1 MRMRVCLANVFI
13 CMRRTSARKRVYM
26 QMCPV
31 IIEAALKCLLL
42 LMLMLL
48 LLLLFYDH
56 VWVLTICFCALIL
69 FGYPGACTYVWP
81 SALKKNSRNKN

>member
-1 MRMRVCLANVFI
+1 MRMGVRMRMRVCLANVFI

-42 LMLMLL
+42 L
-48 LLLLFYDH
+48 LFRPLDGH
-56 VWVLTICFCALIL
+56 VWVLTICFCAQIL
-69 FGYPGACTYVWP
+69 CLGIQGRVRL
-81 SALKKNSRNKN
+81 SGHQHSQKN